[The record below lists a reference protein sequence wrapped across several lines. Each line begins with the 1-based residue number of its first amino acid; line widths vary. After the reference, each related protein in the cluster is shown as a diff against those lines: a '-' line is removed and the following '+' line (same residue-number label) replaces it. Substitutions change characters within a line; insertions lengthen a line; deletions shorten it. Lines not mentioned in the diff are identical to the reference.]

1 MIDDFLKE
9 WKVNKVHLPTNP
21 DMDKLL
27 DKIFKEIK
35 IDTEVDS
42 WEIICDS
49 ISNSEIDFDD
59 FVDYI
64 KNVPSALDKLK
75 VTLNK
80 QNYCRNIEV
89 NKEIY

>member
-1 MIDDFLKE
+1 MIDDFLNE

-80 QNYCRNIEV
+80 QNYCRNVEV

>member
-80 QNYCRNIEV
+80 QNYCRNVEV